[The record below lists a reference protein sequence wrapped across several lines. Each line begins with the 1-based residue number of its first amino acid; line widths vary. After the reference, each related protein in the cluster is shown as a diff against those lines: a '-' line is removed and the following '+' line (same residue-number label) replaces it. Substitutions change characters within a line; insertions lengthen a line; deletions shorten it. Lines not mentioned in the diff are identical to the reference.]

1 MHDTSL
7 VFVLDAQLPF
17 VRHLDEPGKME
28 ESQLFSAISETYL
41 PLLRSCTALETG
53 GVPFKLSVA
62 FSPLLC
68 EMLADP
74 LLQQRYC
81 EFLDK
86 SIELGLLELERNADN
101 PRLLAVIQHQLDK
114 QKINRHEYIDI
125 YEKNIL
131 KKFDYFAT
139 HGYLEILATTAT
151 PCYLPLYMDIPEAIN
166 AQIETGLIVYR
177 KHFTAVPAGFYLPAL
192 AWKDGLEKILK
203 SYGFAYTI
211 VDAHGLLFADPP
223 PKNGVFSPAVCENG
237 FSVFARDTL
246 VCTGISDTDGIAS
259 NGAYLDVERDIGFEY
274 DAPLLSALFD
284 VDLGRRKTGYCYHA
298 KMHTG
303 DNEPVIYDPGKAQE
317 RAERDAQQFLNERL
331 AVLKKAAKALDDKPV
346 TTVIALPASF
356 FGQEWQEG
364 FAWFDSLA
372 RSVADSCDISLSLPS
387 ERLRVQEPDH
397 IITPHYSSWN
407 AGGYAEDVLNSSN
420 DWMYP
425 YVRKATVR
433 MIDLAERFPDD
444 DSLKERALNM
454 AARELL
460 LAQSMD
466 WFLLMNRQDQSS
478 YARQRFE
485 ESIRAFTVVYE
496 SLGSNFISTEWLTRI
511 EKRDNFFPEINYRVY
526 SRRK

>member
-17 VRHLDEPGKME
+17 VRHLDEPGRME
-28 ESQLFSAISETYL
+28 ESQLFTALSETYL
-41 PLLRSCTALETG
+41 PLLRTCTTLETD
-53 GVPFKLSVA
+53 GVPFKLTIA

-81 EFLDK
+81 EFLDR
-86 SIELGLLELERNADN
+86 SIEFGALELERNQND
-101 PRLLAVIQHQLDK
+101 PVLSEIISRQLEK
-114 QKINRHEYIDI
+114 QKTNRHEYVDI

-151 PCYLPLYMDIPEAIN
+151 PCFLPLYMDIPEAIN

-192 AWKDGLEKILK
+192 AWKDGLETILK
-203 SYGFAYTI
+203 SYGFTYTF

-223 PKNGVFSPAVCENG
+223 PAAGIFSPAVCENG

-246 VCTGISDTDGIAS
+246 VCTQIAGPDGIAGS
-259 NGAYLDVERDIGFEY
+259 GAYLDVERDIGFEY
-274 DAPLLSALFD
+274 DGLNLKPLFD
-284 VDLGRRKTGYCYHA
+284 VDLGRRKTGYCYHSRKKNGGNDPA
-298 KMHTG
+298 L
-303 DNEPVIYDPGKAQE
+303 YDPKE
-317 RAERDAQQFLNERL
+317 AETSVLRDARSFIEERL
-331 AVLKKAAKALDDKPV
+331 SVLNKAAKTLDGSPV

-356 FGQEWQEG
+356 FGQDWHEG
-364 FAWFDSLA
+364 FDWFDALA
-372 RSVADSCDISLSLPS
+372 REMAESSEISFSLPS
-387 ERLRVQEPDH
+387 DRLKIHKPEQ
-397 IITPHYSSWN
+397 IITPYYSSWN
-407 AGGYAEDVLNSSN
+407 SGGYAEEVLNSSN

-454 AARELL
+454 ASRELL
-460 LAQSMD
+460 LAQAMD
-466 WFLLMNRQDQSS
+466 WYLLMNRQDQSS